1 MYLICNLLI
10 IFLFRDVKSEI
21 LEKKINKGKLK
32 KQRLKL
38 KEKNPG
44 RKSGWIKKEIKNEEY
59 EGISFFQM
67 LHC

>member
-1 MYLICNLLI
+1 M
-10 IFLFRDVKSEI
+10 
-21 LEKKINKGKLK
+21 NKGKLK
-32 KQRLKL
+32 KIRIKL

-59 EGISFFQM
+59 EGISFFKM